1 MRPGKFRA
9 WRFQTDMV
17 GGRAWRPQLPANIE
31 SCDIFLLATT
41 ESSLN
46 SETCEKEWQH
56 AALIQ
61 KPTVTVVFERG
72 VSPPPPL
79 NDHQWV
85 HFDGSAVSGAHL
97 INALQNS
104 QPVPWEAIPDDWTT
118 WDGRP
123 KSELSSGQFINS
135 EIPLPRIRQDLT
147 DLEKETFLEESIGK
161 IRNYFYQALGE
172 FENSN
177 PRVRT
182 QIRDNTNMRGLSCKV
197 HLDGKLS
204 KRCTIWIHNQ
214 YGLNGIAYYE
224 TRRHEAI
231 FGNQPYNE
239 LAKVA
244 ELDGEPA
251 LDFSPGLGMFNQF
264 DDCRICTVD
273 KAAECL
279 WKYFTRDIGQ
289 DSSLW

>member
-1 MRPGKFRA
+1 MRPGKCRA
-9 WRFQTDMV
+9 WRFQRDMV
-17 GGRAWRPQLPANIE
+17 GGRAWRPQLQANIE

-41 ESSLN
+41 KSSLD

-97 INALQNS
+97 VNALQKS
-104 QPVPWEAIPDDWTT
+104 EPVPWVAIPDDWAT

-123 KSELSSGQFINS
+123 KSELSVRQIKSS
-135 EIPLPRIRQDLT
+135 EIPLPRIRRDLT
-147 DLEKETFLEESIGK
+147 DLEKENFLEESIGK
-161 IRNYFYQALGE
+161 ICNYLNQALCA
-172 FENSN
+172 FENSD

-182 QIRDNTNMRGLSCKV
+182 QIHDNSNIRGFSCDV
-197 HLDGKLS
+197 HVDGKLS
-204 KRCTIWIHNQ
+204 KRCKIWIHNQ
-214 YGLNGIAYYE
+214 YGINGIAYYE
-224 TRRHEAI
+224 THRHEAI
-231 FGNQPYNE
+231 FGKQTYNE

-244 ELDGEPA
+244 LLDGVPA
-251 LDFSPGLGMFNQF
+251 LEFTIGLGMFNQS

-279 WKYFTRDIGQ
+279 WRYFTRDFEQ
-289 DSSLW
+289 ESSLW